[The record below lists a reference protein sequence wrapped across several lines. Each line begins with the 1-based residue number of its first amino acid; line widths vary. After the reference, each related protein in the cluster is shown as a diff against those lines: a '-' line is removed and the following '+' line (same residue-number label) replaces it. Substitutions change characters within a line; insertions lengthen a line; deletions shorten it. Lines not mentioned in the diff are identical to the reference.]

1 METRRF
7 RVLKLRANFRNA
19 CWKMLMKRIH
29 IIVVK
34 VLQDDRQFH
43 QGTSA
48 HFKNPTVL
56 KSPETSISVHDCFN
70 VKDFYFLDHLR
81 FHGGGVSVYN
91 HANRHARYRC
101 KRPWPRIMPDSS
113 NHCHGRDVSDCRLW
127 LANLW
132 PIKETA
138 HRERKRLRKGEG
150 NDSL

>member
-1 METRRF
+1 MI
-7 RVLKLRANFRNA
+7 RVLQLRANFCNA

-43 QGTSA
+43 QGTLA
-48 HFKNPTVL
+48 HFFKPYC
-56 KSPETSISVHDCFN
+56 PEIPRNFNFYSRFFN

-81 FHGGGVSVYN
+81 FHGGGVLVYN
-91 HANRHARYRC
+91 HANRHGRYRC
-101 KRPWPRIMPDSS
+101 RRPWPRIMPDSS

-138 HRERKRLRKGEG
+138 HRERKRLHNGEG
-150 NDSL
+150 NNSL

>member
-1 METRRF
+1 
-7 RVLKLRANFRNA
+7 
-19 CWKMLMKRIH
+19 MLMKRIH

-81 FHGGGVSVYN
+81 FGSTEEV
-91 HANRHARYRC
+91 
-101 KRPWPRIMPDSS
+101 
-113 NHCHGRDVSDCRLW
+113 CRFTITPTVMLGTD
-127 LANLW
+127 A
-132 PIKETA
+132 
-138 HRERKRLRKGEG
+138 EG
-150 NDSL
+150 LDRG